1 MPKQRLEGLP
11 WAFPVLSSLEVILLG
26 ACRGGGG
33 GSEAAMEGRGRVTV
47 PSICVSLRTCS
58 HTLAGAQTPQTNS
71 HGCRDAQR
79 HKMQSPCLTP
89 RRSRGHRHW
98 ALQHTETQIH
108 AYILLLDVS
117 CKRPERRDL
126 VGEQPLANSRS
137 VRGLV
142 VVEAGLRC
150 SHFPIIFC
158 SRSFLWDFSWQGV

>member
-1 MPKQRLEGLP
+1 MPAGEVGVVQRLP
-11 WAFPVLSSLEVILLG
+11 WKGGAESLS
-26 ACRGGGG
+26 
-33 GSEAAMEGRGRVTV
+33 
-47 PSICVSLRTCS
+47 PCVSLRTCS

-117 CKRPERRDL
+117 CKRPERDL

-137 VRGLV
+137 VRGEGVGGGGGWAPLFPLPNYLLLTFLPLGLFL
-142 VVEAGLRC
+142 AGRLREQEG
-150 SHFPIIFC
+150 P
-158 SRSFLWDFSWQGV
+158 R